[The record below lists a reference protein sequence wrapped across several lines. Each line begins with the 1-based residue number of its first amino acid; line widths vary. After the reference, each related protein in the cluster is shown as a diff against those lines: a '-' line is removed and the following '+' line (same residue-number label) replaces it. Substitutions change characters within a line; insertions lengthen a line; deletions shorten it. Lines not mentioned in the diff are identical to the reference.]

1 MKKLLTTLV
10 SLCIV
15 LAASAQ
21 QDVVSGR
28 IMGSD
33 SLSVP
38 GVAVVMQTLDSTY
51 INAEVSDAD
60 GYFRIR
66 SSVRPYRLVFQHLA
80 YKVLMLESSK
90 DNVGTV
96 YLEDAVNELAG
107 VTVRATRPIVKINDG
122 RLDYDLRAISENKL
136 IDNAFDLIKE
146 IPSIS
151 STDNSLSITGSMGGT
166 TILLN
171 DGADASLPPDATRRP
186 RGEGRGGL

>member
-66 SSVRPYRLVFQHLA
+66 SSVPLCMKNGKPLQPATGENSNPLFRLPELQQVVVSPQASLSGVELPA
-80 YKVLMLESSK
+80 KY
-90 DNVGTV
+90 V
-96 YLEDAVNELAG
+96 YDIE
-107 VTVRATRPIVKINDG
+107 TQPG
-122 RLDYDLRAISENKL
+122 RTYSFVQSEKNTGSEN
-136 IDNAFDLIKE
+136 
-146 IPSIS
+146 
-151 STDNSLSITGSMGGT
+151 
-166 TILLN
+166 
-171 DGADASLPPDATRRP
+171 
-186 RGEGRGGL
+186 

>member
-15 LAASAQ
+15 LVASAQ

-60 GYFRIR
+60 GYFRIQ
-66 SSVRPYRLVFQHLA
+66 SS
-80 YKVLMLESSK
+80 SSECSWAIAFSM
-90 DNVGTV
+90 VC
-96 YLEDAVNELAG
+96 
-107 VTVRATRPIVKINDG
+107 IV
-122 RLDYDLRAISENKL
+122 
-136 IDNAFDLIKE
+136 
-146 IPSIS
+146 S
-151 STDNSLSITGSMGGT
+151 SARWL
-166 TILLN
+166 
-171 DGADASLPPDATRRP
+171 
-186 RGEGRGGL
+186 